1 MSKKSSKWYKS
12 HVNDEYVKLAN
23 KENWRSRAVF
33 KLKEI
38 DEKYNLIREKSS
50 ILDLGSAPGGWSQYV
65 SKKLKNAKI
74 IAVDILDMENIP
86 NVDFVQSDIE
96 DFSLNLEKRRDFK
109 KIDLVMSD
117 IAPNISGI
125 ESADL
130 PAMLNLADMVAEI
143 ALSNL
148 KESGSLLIK
157 LFQGK
162 GTDEFLNE
170 MRNSFCKV
178 KVIKPKA
185 SRSNSKEIYMLASKL
200 KIKSTIQDQQL

>member
-1 MSKKSSKWYKS
+1 MSKKSSNWYKS
-12 HVNDEYVKLAN
+12 HINDEFVKLAN

-38 DEKYNLIREKSS
+38 DEKYNLIREQSN
-50 ILDLGSAPGGWSQYV
+50 ILDLGSAPGGWSQYA
-65 SKKLKNAKI
+65 SKKLKNARI
-74 IAVDILDMENIP
+74 TAVDVLNMENIP

-96 DFSLNLEKRRDFK
+96 DFGLNLKKRDNFD

-130 PAMLNLADMVAEI
+130 PAMLNLEEIVSEI
-143 ALSNL
+143 ALNNL
-148 KESGSLLIK
+148 KDSGSLLIK

-162 GTDEFLNE
+162 GTDEFLND
-170 MRNSFCKV
+170 MRSSFQKV
-178 KVIKPKA
+178 KIVKPKA

-200 KIKSTIQDQQL
+200 KTKSTIQDQ